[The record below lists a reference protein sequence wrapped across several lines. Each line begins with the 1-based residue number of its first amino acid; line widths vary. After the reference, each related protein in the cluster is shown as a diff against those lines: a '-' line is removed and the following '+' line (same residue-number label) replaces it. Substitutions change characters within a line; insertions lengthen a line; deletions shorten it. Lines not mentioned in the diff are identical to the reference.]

1 MKILFLVLIIIFLQ
15 NCSFDNKT
23 GIWKNENF
31 NKDEKENIFRD
42 FEKFST
48 KTEHFNKIINIKKN
62 YVINL
67 PSKVEPKKWNDIHY
81 NNRNNFDN
89 FSYESKNNLI
99 LKSKKITKSTT
110 SDFLLFKKNNIIL
123 SDHKGNLIIFSLDKN
138 KVIYKFN
145 FYKKEFKNIKKKLN
159 YILQDDIIYVSD
171 NLGYLYAL
179 DYNKKKIL
187 WAKNYKIPFRSN
199 LKIHKK
205 LIIAANQN
213 NNLLFYDK
221 NNGNL
226 IKKIPT
232 EETLVKSKFIDNL
245 SLSNNNL
252 FFLNTYGS
260 LYSISMDT
268 LNVSWFLNLNPSID
282 PNPNNLFYSTEIINH
297 KGKIILSSNEFTYVI
312 DEKTGA
318 LILKKN
324 FIPNLK
330 PIAINDFLFLVT
342 KNNLLISL
350 DLNNGNI
357 IYSYNVNQKIA
368 QYLDIKRQ
376 SAQFKSMAI
385 INNKIFIFLKNKY
398 LLIFSINGSLK
409 EIRKLPSKLN
419 TFPIFAN
426 NLIFYLDQKNRL
438 FVLN

>member
-99 LKSKKITKSTT
+99 LKSKKITKSAT

-179 DYNKKKIL
+179 DYNKKNFVG
-187 WAKNYKIPFRSN
+187 KNYKIPFRSN

-221 NNGNL
+221 NNG
-226 IKKIPT
+226 I
-232 EETLVKSKFIDNL
+232 
-245 SLSNNNL
+245 
-252 FFLNTYGS
+252 
-260 LYSISMDT
+260 
-268 LNVSWFLNLNPSID
+268 
-282 PNPNNLFYSTEIINH
+282 
-297 KGKIILSSNEFTYVI
+297 
-312 DEKTGA
+312 
-318 LILKKN
+318 
-324 FIPNLK
+324 
-330 PIAINDFLFLVT
+330 
-342 KNNLLISL
+342 
-350 DLNNGNI
+350 
-357 IYSYNVNQKIA
+357 
-368 QYLDIKRQ
+368 
-376 SAQFKSMAI
+376 
-385 INNKIFIFLKNKY
+385 
-398 LLIFSINGSLK
+398 
-409 EIRKLPSKLN
+409 
-419 TFPIFAN
+419 
-426 NLIFYLDQKNRL
+426 
-438 FVLN
+438 